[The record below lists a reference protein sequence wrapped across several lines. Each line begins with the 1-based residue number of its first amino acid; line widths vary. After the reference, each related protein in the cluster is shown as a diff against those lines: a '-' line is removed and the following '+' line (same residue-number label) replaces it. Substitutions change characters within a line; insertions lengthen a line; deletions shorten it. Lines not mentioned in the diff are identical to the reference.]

1 VAIAVARGLL
11 CFAAMRA
18 VVEIVTTPGSGE
30 GRAAASGRR
39 IRRALTRRGY
49 DASIRTF
56 ADFAALETWAATC
69 APSMTHL
76 VGIGGDATLSA
87 VAGAAVRLAVPFAPV
102 PNGFGNMFAR
112 AFGHAPQ
119 TGRVVELFERG
130 EVRPVDIG
138 TSAAGDV
145 FLSHKSYGMLEAI
158 QRAVEEGQ
166 TQPRPR
172 LQRHL
177 AYYAMARRFLFG
189 APLPSVRVEVD
200 GRVLVEDA
208 AVVTVANVET
218 YRGFLSLTPAASPVD
233 GAFDVCAIPRA
244 PRPVVWMR
252 LLRLMLGVRGRW
264 KGVAVARAR
273 RARITVAGEPPEDLM
288 VRRGALR
295 VLVPPGSVERLEARG
310 AAAAEAEP
318 PDAAAVIE
326 RRGAA

>member
-1 VAIAVARGLL
+1 
-11 CFAAMRA
+11 MRA
-18 VVEIVTTPGSGE
+18 TVEIVTTPGSGE
-30 GRAAASGRR
+30 GRAAATGRR

-56 ADFAALETWAATC
+56 ADFAALQTWAATC
-69 APSMTHL
+69 APTMTHL
-76 VGIGGDATLSA
+76 VAVGGDATLSA
-87 VAGAAVRLAVPFAPV
+87 VAAAAVRLAVPFAPV

-138 TSAAGDV
+138 TSADGEV

-172 LQRHL
+172 LRRHL
-177 AYYAMARRFLFG
+177 AYYATARRFLFG
-189 APLPSVRVEVD
+189 EPLPSVRVEVD

-233 GAFDVCAIPRA
+233 GVLDVCAIPRA
-244 PRPVVWMR
+244 SKPVVWVR
-252 LLRLMLGVRGRW
+252 LLRLMLGLPGRW
-264 KGVAVARAR
+264 NGVAVARAH
-273 RARITVAGEPPEDLM
+273 RASITVAGEAPEHLM
-288 VRRGALR
+288 VRRGVLR
-295 VLVPPGSVERLEARG
+295 LLVPPGSVERLEARR
-310 AAAAEAEP
+310 ATALADEP
-318 PDAAAVIE
+318 PEATPAVTQ